1 MCSLSYCVLLL
12 YLTNSM
18 EHSPS
23 WEANSHSISQE
34 IPYLLWNPKIH
45 YQVNKS
51 LLLVPIPSQIYQ
63 VHTFPL
69 YSLRSIHSNVI
80 LPCIPMASEWPL
92 PFRFSD
98 QNFVHSSHLPHA
110 ICPTHLIFLVLITLI
125 IFGEGKVMKLLIMQ
139 SSLVLLTSSL
149 LAPNILVTQV
159 IHLRYTYSLNARD
172 KVSHPYKIRGKITVL
187 YILDLKLLYRKQEDK
202 GF

>member
-1 MCSLSYCVLLL
+1 
-12 YLTNSM
+12 
-18 EHSPS
+18 
-23 WEANSHSISQE
+23 
-34 IPYLLWNPKIH
+34 
-45 YQVNKS
+45 
-51 LLLVPIPSQIYQ
+51 
-63 VHTFPL
+63 
-69 YSLRSIHSNVI
+69 
-80 LPCIPMASEWPL
+80 MASEWPL